1 MKRKGYCMSVR
12 HWSSKFLSLLIAVLC
27 GSQMT
32 FSQIPTPAEKQTKS
46 ILFLGATAHIGN
58 GEVIKRSAIGIQ
70 DGKIIEVK
78 AAIDIQL
85 DTTKYDTIYHLDGK
99 HIYPGFIAPN
109 SRLGLV
115 EIDAV
120 RASRDFADVGQFNP
134 HVRSITAYNTES
146 RITPTVRSN
155 GVLIAQIAPKGGVLS
170 GSSSIVSLDAWN
182 WEDALIKADDGIHLN
197 WPNPYSKSTKKK
209 EADNNYLK
217 ELEELSRFFEEARAY
232 YKTDFV
238 LEKNLR
244 FEAMKRLFDGNAKL
258 FVHANDV
265 KSITDAIYFSDQFS
279 LKLVLVGGH
288 DAWLV
293 ADLLKDREIPVLL
306 RKVHSLPKY
315 EDEDIDLPYRLAT
328 LLSQK
333 GVLVGLENSGS
344 MEAMGTRNLPFYAG
358 TTVTYGMSKAEALS
372 LITLNT
378 AKILGIDDMLG
389 SLMEGKQA
397 TLFIS
402 EGDALD
408 INSNDVTY
416 AFIQGRKI
424 NLSNPQKELYI
435 KYSK

>member
-1 MKRKGYCMSVR
+1 M
-12 HWSSKFLSLLIAVLC
+12 
-27 GSQMT
+27 
-32 FSQIPTPAEKQTKS
+32 
-46 ILFLGATAHIGN
+46 
-58 GEVIKRSAIGIQ
+58 
-70 DGKIIEVK
+70 
-78 AAIDIQL
+78 
-85 DTTKYDTIYHLDGK
+85 
-99 HIYPGFIAPN
+99 
-109 SRLGLV
+109 
-115 EIDAV
+115 
-120 RASRDFADVGQFNP
+120 
-134 HVRSITAYNTES
+134 
-146 RITPTVRSN
+146 
-155 GVLIAQIAPKGGVLS
+155 
-170 GSSSIVSLDAWN
+170 
-182 WEDALIKADDGIHLN
+182 
-197 WPNPYSKSTKKK
+197 
-209 EADNNYLK
+209 
-217 ELEELSRFFEEARAY
+217 
-232 YKTDFV
+232 
-238 LEKNLR
+238 
-244 FEAMKRLFDGNAKL
+244 

-265 KSITDAIYFSDQFS
+265 KSITDAIYFSDQFNI
-279 LKLVLVGGH
+279 KMVLVGGH

-408 INSNDVTY
+408 INSNNVTY

-435 KYSK
+435 KYSKKYEEN

>member
-1 MKRKGYCMSVR
+1 MSVR

-27 GSQMT
+27 GSQMA

-58 GEVIKRSAIGIQ
+58 GEVIKRSAIGVQ

-232 YKTDFV
+232 YKTDFI

-244 FEAMKRLFDGNAKL
+244 FEAMKKLFDGNANL

-265 KSITDAIYFSDQFS
+265 KSITDAIYFSDQFNI
-279 LKLVLVGGH
+279 KMVLVGGH

-408 INSNDVTY
+408 INSNNVTY

-435 KYSK
+435 KYSKKYEEN